1 RRLDLDRA
9 VKMADASLKWRA
21 QARMH
26 ELSEA
31 NIPEACLSAGF
42 AYPMNL
48 DRYGNHVLLL
58 RLSKTGR
65 LPLQDVRRLLIFM
78 VESLLRK
85 QNASRITLLVDC
97 AAADRRQLDLARF
110 LTAIFRC
117 YYPRWD
123 SRPMEHNESE
133 VQMWKGQEC
142 ILSSSVYLLSGGAV
156 PCLHGSAR
164 KHFRKLLPTWMGG
177 TDSYQYV
184 YTPGQPLGDRCPRL
198 QPLDPGSSP
207 SANLQVYGMF
217 TA

>member
-1 RRLDLDRA
+1 
-9 VKMADASLKWRA
+9 MADASLKWRA
-21 QARMH
+21 QARLH

-58 RLSKTGR
+58 RLSKIGR

-97 AAADRRQLDLARF
+97 AGADRRQLDLARF

-117 YYPRWD
+117 YYPRSLGYVLFWEPP
-123 SRPMEHNESE
+123 R
-133 VQMWKGQEC
+133 
-142 ILSSSVYLLSGGAV
+142 LLLGLWRICRSLLPVEAV
-156 PCLHGSAR
+156 ERVRNVTAGDATRYVDCD
-164 KHFRKLLPTWMGG
+164 KLPTWMGG

>member
-1 RRLDLDRA
+1 
-9 VKMADASLKWRA
+9 MADASLKWRA
-21 QARMH
+21 QARLH
-26 ELSEA
+26 DLSEA

-97 AAADRRQLDLARF
+97 AGADRRQLDLARF

-117 YYPRWD
+117 YYPR
-123 SRPMEHNESE
+123 SRPMEHNIKSE
-133 VQMWKGQEC
+133 GQMWKGRLC
-142 ILSSSVYLLSGGAV
+142 ILSTSVYLPTQGEQFHASMVELESI
-156 PCLHGSAR
+156 SA
-164 KHFRKLLPTWMGG
+164 
-177 TDSYQYV
+177 S
-184 YTPGQPLGDRCPRL
+184 
-198 QPLDPGSSP
+198 
-207 SANLQVYGMF
+207 
-217 TA
+217 

>member
-1 RRLDLDRA
+1 
-9 VKMADASLKWRA
+9 MADASLKWRA
-21 QARMH
+21 QTRLH

-97 AAADRRQLDLARF
+97 AGADRRQLDLARF
-110 LTAIFRC
+110 LAAIFRC

-123 SRPMEHNESE
+123 TTRTMEHNASE
-133 VQMWKGQEC
+133 VQMWKGQLC
-142 ILSSSVYLLSGGAV
+142 ILST
-156 PCLHGSAR
+156 SAY
-164 KHFRKLLPTWMGG
+164 LPTQKEQFHTCMVPRE
-177 TDSYQYV
+177 SISASC
-184 YTPGQPLGDRCPRL
+184 CPRGWEARIRTSTSTR
-198 QPLDPGSSP
+198 PGSPWGTGVLGCSRWTP
-207 SANLQVYGMF
+207 SAPRRRTSRC
-217 TA
+217 TACSR